1 MFICLSPYLHFKHG
15 LLYNVLTSF
24 YITLVDKSVSICLHA
39 YLGPPT

>member
-1 MFICLSPYLHFKHG
+1 MVIYLSPYLHFKHG

-24 YITLVDKSVSICLHA
+24 YITLVDKSVSVCLHA